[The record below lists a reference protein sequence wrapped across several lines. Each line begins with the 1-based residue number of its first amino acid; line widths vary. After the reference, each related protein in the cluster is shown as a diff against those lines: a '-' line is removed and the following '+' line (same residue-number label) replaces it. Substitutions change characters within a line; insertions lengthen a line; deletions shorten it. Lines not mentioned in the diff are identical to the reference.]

1 MENKNNQTKNFIGE
15 LLGLPTPAKAA
26 GAVFTLASVVPVIL
40 AVVFML
46 ITGALGLLT
55 TDVNK
60 QNWYIYANM
69 LLVQFSFLLVSAC
82 YFYWTKIPL
91 KTAITEQKCPFKYF
105 IIAIILQFGLIS
117 LSSVNELFLQ
127 WLGLIGYE
135 DSSMAGTEQLLQTS
149 PFLLL
154 LLVLAVLPAI
164 FEEVIFRGLLFQG
177 LRAFGTVGS
186 VLLCGGLFSL
196 YHQNPAQ
203 TIYQFC
209 CGAAFALVVVRS
221 GSILPTML
229 SHFLN
234 NALVLILYNPEGT
247 ALPMPVFIVGL
258 VCLIGALAYLIF
270 IDKRVACTQAIE
282 IKEAKKERKDFW
294 IFAAIGIIIC
304 LVSWGTILL
313 SGM

>member
-1 MENKNNQTKNFIGE
+1 MKNNNNQTKNFIGE
-15 LLGLPTPAKAA
+15 LLGAPTPAKAS
-26 GAVFTLASVVPVIL
+26 GAVFTLVGILPVIL
-40 AVVFML
+40 AVIFML

-55 TDVNK
+55 EDVNK

-69 LLVQFSFLLVSAC
+69 LLVQLSFVLVAAC

-91 KTAITEQKCPFKYF
+91 KIAIKEQKCSLKYF

-117 LSSVNELFLQ
+117 LSSVNELFLE
-127 WLGLIGYE
+127 WLGFIGYQ

-154 LLVLAVLPAI
+154 ILVLAVLPAI
-164 FEEVIFRGLLFQG
+164 LEEVIFRGLLFQG

-234 NALVLILYNPEGT
+234 NALVLILYSPEGT
-247 ALPMPVFIVGL
+247 ALPMPVFIAGL
-258 VCLIGALAYLIF
+258 ICLIGSLVYLIF
-270 IDKRVACTQAIE
+270 MDKRIACTQASE
-282 IKEAKKERKDFW
+282 LKEAKTERKNFW
-294 IFAAIGIIIC
+294 MFAAIGILIC
-304 LVSWGTILL
+304 LVSWGTMLL

>member
-1 MENKNNQTKNFIGE
+1 
-15 LLGLPTPAKAA
+15 
-26 GAVFTLASVVPVIL
+26 
-40 AVVFML
+40 
-46 ITGALGLLT
+46 
-55 TDVNK
+55 
-60 QNWYIYANM
+60 
-69 LLVQFSFLLVSAC
+69 
-82 YFYWTKIPL
+82 
-91 KTAITEQKCPFKYF
+91 
-105 IIAIILQFGLIS
+105 
-117 LSSVNELFLQ
+117 
-127 WLGLIGYE
+127 
-135 DSSMAGTEQLLQTS
+135 MAGTEQLLQTS

-209 CGAAFALVVVRS
+209 CGSAFALVVVRS

-234 NALVLILYNPEGT
+234 NALVLILYRPEGT
-247 ALPMPVFIVGL
+247 ALPMPIFIAGL
-258 VCLIGALAYLIF
+258 VCLVGSLAYLIF

-282 IKEAKKERKDFW
+282 IKQSKKERKNFW
-294 IFAAIGIIIC
+294 TFAAIGIIIC
-304 LVSWGTILL
+304 VVSWGTILL